1 MSLFKDRKASKKRK
15 SKAAPEEWDEI
26 EENEEEE
33 KVETER
39 EDEEVLAPT
48 SEPKRNAESE
58 DDFDDEDDLE
68 GDEDGDD
75 EDEDDDEDE
84 MYLRKKSKHF
94 PVGGLIFM
102 FVLIG
107 IALGAGYF
115 GMTYYEK
122 FHALNEQYN
131 AARDTASAELA
142 AAQDEFALADPDS
155 PANVAVRDELK
166 DVLLDDMREQVK
178 QMESEEAELD
188 SSIREAEE
196 KMKELEGVED
206 FDYYKAIY
214 DEYVEGREYVEELL
228 SGN

>member
-1 MSLFKDRKASKKRK
+1 MSLLKDRKTSKKK
-15 SKAAPEEWDEI
+15 EKEAAEEKWDEI
-26 EENEEEE
+26 EESEEEE
-33 KVETER
+33 EAGTQHG
-39 EDEEVLAPT
+39 EDSSISYT
-48 SEPKRNAESE
+48 KRDDGSE
-58 DDFDDEDDLE
+58 DGYDEDDDPE
-68 GDEDGDD
+68 DDEEDDEFEDD
-75 EDEDDDEDE
+75 EDEDEKPHR
-84 MYLRKKSKHF
+84 RKKNKRF

-166 DVLLDDMREQVK
+166 DVLLADMREQVK

-188 SSIREAEE
+188 ASIREAEE

>member
-1 MSLFKDRKASKKRK
+1 MSLLKDRKTSKKK
-15 SKAAPEEWDEI
+15 EKEAAEEKWDEI
-26 EENEEEE
+26 EESEEEE
-33 KVETER
+33 EAGTHHG
-39 EDEEVLAPT
+39 EDSSISYT
-48 SEPKRNAESE
+48 KRDDGSE
-58 DDFDDEDDLE
+58 DGYDEDDDPE
-68 GDEDGDD
+68 DDEEDDEFEDD
-75 EDEDDDEDE
+75 EDEDEKPHR
-84 MYLRKKSKHF
+84 RKKNKRF

-166 DVLLDDMREQVK
+166 DVLLADMREQVK

-188 SSIREAEE
+188 ASIREAEE

>member
-1 MSLFKDRKASKKRK
+1 MSLLKDRKTSKKK
-15 SKAAPEEWDEI
+15 EKEAAEEKWDEI
-26 EENEEEE
+26 EESEEE
-33 KVETER
+33 KEAGTQHG
-39 EDEEVLAPT
+39 EDSSISYT
-48 SEPKRNAESE
+48 KRDDGSE
-58 DDFDDEDDLE
+58 DGYDEDDDPE
-68 GDEDGDD
+68 DDEEDDEFEDD
-75 EDEDDDEDE
+75 EDEDEKPHR
-84 MYLRKKSKHF
+84 RKKNKRF

-166 DVLLDDMREQVK
+166 DVLLADMREQVK

>member
-1 MSLFKDRKASKKRK
+1 MSLLKDRKTSKKK
-15 SKAAPEEWDEI
+15 EKEAAEEKWDEI
-26 EENEEEE
+26 EESEEEE
-33 KVETER
+33 EAGTQHG
-39 EDEEVLAPT
+39 EDSSISYT
-48 SEPKRNAESE
+48 KRDDGPK
-58 DDFDDEDDLE
+58 DGYDEDDDPE
-68 GDEDGDD
+68 DDEEDDEFEDD
-75 EDEDDDEDE
+75 EDEDEKPHR
-84 MYLRKKSKHF
+84 RKKNKRF

-102 FVLIG
+102 FVLLG
-107 IALGAGYF
+107 IALGVGYF

-142 AAQDEFALADPDS
+142 AAQDEFSLADPDS

-166 DVLLDDMREQVK
+166 DVLLADMREQVK

>member
-1 MSLFKDRKASKKRK
+1 MSLLKDRKTSKKK
-15 SKAAPEEWDEI
+15 EKEATEEKWDEI
-26 EENEEEE
+26 EESEEEE
-33 KVETER
+33 EAGTQHG
-39 EDEEVLAPT
+39 EDSSISYT
-48 SEPKRNAESE
+48 KRDDGSE
-58 DDFDDEDDLE
+58 DGYDEDDDPE
-68 GDEDGDD
+68 DDEEDDEFEDD
-75 EDEDDDEDE
+75 EDEDEKPHR
-84 MYLRKKSKHF
+84 RKKNKRF

-166 DVLLDDMREQVK
+166 DVLLADMREQVK

>member
-1 MSLFKDRKASKKRK
+1 MSLLKDRKTSKKK
-15 SKAAPEEWDEI
+15 EKEAAEEKWDEI
-26 EENEEEE
+26 EESEEEE
-33 KVETER
+33 EAGTQHG
-39 EDEEVLAPT
+39 EDSSISYT
-48 SEPKRNAESE
+48 KRDDGSE
-58 DDFDDEDDLE
+58 DGYDEDDDPE
-68 GDEDGDD
+68 DDEEDDEFEDD
-75 EDEDDDEDE
+75 EDEDEKPHR
-84 MYLRKKSKHF
+84 RKKNKRF

-102 FVLIG
+102 FVLLG

-155 PANVAVRDELK
+155 PANIGVRDELK
-166 DVLLDDMREQVK
+166 DVLLADMREQVK

-188 SSIREAEE
+188 ASIREAEE

>member
-26 EENEEEE
+26 EESEEEE
-33 KVETER
+33 EAGTQHG
-39 EDEEVLAPT
+39 EDSSISYT
-48 SEPKRNAESE
+48 KRDDGPK
-58 DDFDDEDDLE
+58 DGYDEDDDPE
-68 GDEDGDD
+68 DDEEDDEFEDD
-75 EDEDDDEDE
+75 EDEDEKPHR
-84 MYLRKKSKHF
+84 RKKNKRF

-166 DVLLDDMREQVK
+166 DVLLADMREQVK

-188 SSIREAEE
+188 ASIREAEE